1 MIDSEK
7 RRRKL
12 LQKEKVRR
20 RVQVQI
26 DPDNYEFFPAK
37 KQTDYYD
44 NDVPQRVGI
53 YVRVSTDNVQ
63 QTTSYELQKKY
74 YEDFVVRHPN
84 WTLVEIYAD
93 EGISGTSLRHR
104 DAFNKMI
111 ADAKAGLLDM
121 IITKSVS
128 RFSRNVTDCIGIVR
142 DLAELK
148 NPVGVFFESECI
160 FSLNDDS
167 AMALS
172 FQATMA
178 EEESHTRSRSME
190 TSLRMRLDNGLPL
203 TPKLLGYTHD
213 IDGNLIINPEEA
225 PTVKLVFYMY
235 LFGYSTQQIADALN
249 TLERKSYLG
258 NVNWTAGGVSQ
269 ILRNERHCGD
279 VLTRKTFTPNYR
291 THLSRKN
298 RGERPQSHY
307 MHHHEGIVSR
317 DDFIAVQR
325 MLANAKYGNKTLL
338 PELSVIH
345 EGILKGFVTIN
356 PRWAGFKAQDYYQ
369 AARSAYIMPGE
380 ANNEV
385 SVDSSTAAYQIT
397 VRPGDFDLRGFEIAR
412 TEFFDT
418 TLRPFVTMADR
429 HLKFGTECVRKFGSR
444 SYIEMLVNP
453 IERKFAIRPTEESNR
468 NGVFFS
474 RPVEG
479 SYAPRDVPGSAYIN
493 TIYELFG
500 WNKECKYRII
510 GSLYEQGEELAYIF
524 DAENSEAFFKP
535 AYLGKGDPE
544 SGGSPFS
551 QPLTP
556 VGKRIRA
563 IPEDWVTS
571 FGKQYYL
578 HERTLAELANQSEA
592 DWKLHIEGRLFETG
606 NRLNVTS
613 FDDLRSYIRQE
624 LSSGT
629 SREVQ

>member
-385 SVDSSTAAYQIT
+385 SVDSSTKGKLNCCERST
-397 VRPGDFDLRGFEIAR
+397 VR
-412 TEFFDT
+412 
-418 TLRPFVTMADR
+418 
-429 HLKFGTECVRKFGSR
+429 S
-444 SYIEMLVNP
+444 
-453 IERKFAIRPTEESNR
+453 
-468 NGVFFS
+468 
-474 RPVEG
+474 
-479 SYAPRDVPGSAYIN
+479 SAM
-493 TIYELFG
+493 
-500 WNKECKYRII
+500 
-510 GSLYEQGEELAYIF
+510 
-524 DAENSEAFFKP
+524 
-535 AYLGKGDPE
+535 
-544 SGGSPFS
+544 
-551 QPLTP
+551 
-556 VGKRIRA
+556 
-563 IPEDWVTS
+563 
-571 FGKQYYL
+571 
-578 HERTLAELANQSEA
+578 
-592 DWKLHIEGRLFETG
+592 
-606 NRLNVTS
+606 
-613 FDDLRSYIRQE
+613 
-624 LSSGT
+624 
-629 SREVQ
+629 

>member
-1 MIDSEK
+1 MIDNEK
-7 RRRKL
+7 RRSRE

-20 RVQVQI
+20 RMQVQI

-37 KQTDYYD
+37 KQIDYYD
-44 NDVPQRVGI
+44 NDTPQRVGI
-53 YVRVSTDNVQ
+53 YVRVSTDNIQ
-63 QTTSYELQKKY
+63 QTSSYELQKKY
-74 YEDFVVRHPN
+74 YEDFVIRHPN
-84 WTLVEIYAD
+84 WVLVEIYAD

-104 DAFNKMI
+104 DQFNKMI
-111 ADAKAGLLDM
+111 ADAKAEKLTM
-121 IITKSVS
+121 IVTKSVS

-142 DLAELK
+142 DLAEMK

-258 NVNWTAGGVSQ
+258 NVNWTASGVSQ

-279 VLTRKTFTPNYR
+279 VLTRKTYTPNYR
-291 THLSRKN
+291 THLARKN

-307 MHHHEGIVSR
+307 INHHEAIISR

-345 EGILKGFVTIN
+345 EGILKGYVTIN
-356 PRWAGFKAQDYYQ
+356 PRWAGFKAKDYYM
-369 AARSAYIMPGE
+369 AAQSVFDVQETSAPSDE
-380 ANNEV
+380 TDDDTFTFEV
-385 SVDSSTAAYQIT
+385 Q
-397 VRPGDFDLRGFEIAR
+397 PGDFDLRGFEITR
-412 TEFFDT
+412 TEFFDA
-418 TLRPFVTMADR
+418 TLRPFVTLAEKR
-429 HLKFGTECVRKFGSR
+429 LKFSTECVRKFGER
-444 SYIEMLVNP
+444 NYIEMLVNP
-453 IERKFAIRPTEESNR
+453 LEKKLAIRPTELSNR
-468 NGVFFS
+468 NGVYFS
-474 RPVEG
+474 RLLNG
-479 SYAPRDVPGSAYIN
+479 AFVPKDIAGAAYYD
-493 TIYELFG
+493 TLFELFG
-500 WNKECKYRII
+500 WNTNCKYRII
-510 GSLYEQGEELAYIF
+510 GSLFEHDNEPAYIF
-524 DAENSEAFFKP
+524 DTENSEAFFNPTVLNQHDPGSGAP
-535 AYLGKGDPE
+535 AAA
-544 SGGSPFS
+544 

-556 VGKRIRA
+556 LGKRIRA
-563 IPEDWVTS
+563 VPAEWTTS
-571 FGKQYYL
+571 FGQQYYL
-578 HERTLAELANQSEA
+578 HERPLAELANQSKN
-592 DWKLHIEGRLFETG
+592 DWKLHIEGRLFESG
-606 NRLNVTS
+606 NRLHVTD
-613 FDDLRSYIRQE
+613 FDVLKSYISSE
-624 LSSGT
+624 LNGGI
-629 SREVQ
+629 RMEAQ